1 MKFFFQFFNFFL
13 QFQMHIWGTLSSRTQ
28 INLSLLITT
37 LLSYP
42 TFSLQMSPSAIGT
55 HIRQCSKGQCLMH
68 TLVYIRHLP
77 QGQCSRMAHIDICLK
92 GKCSRIWHTLVYI
105 VHCPKGQGSG
115 MAHIGVHCILHKMAM
130 LKNGTYLCKLQ
141 LHVDMEASYTFAL
154 TQTHKTGPISPNLLT
169 PDSLQKMQKLQPSSF
184 SKSYELFIT
193 MYHGR
198 LQSCCS
204 CTVVLQNLTN
214 KATSMLRMILCTKH
228 QCFKFTIWE
237 PFVWKIGSIHRKE
250 RAWASALAP

>member
-1 MKFFFQFFNFFL
+1 
-13 QFQMHIWGTLSSRTQ
+13 MHIWGTLSSRTQ

-37 LLSYP
+37 LLSSP
-42 TFSLQMSPSAIGT
+42 TFLLQKSPSAIGI

-115 MAHIGVHCILHKMAM
+115 MAHIGVHCTLHKMAM
-130 LKNGTYLCKLQ
+130 LKNVTYLCKLQ
-141 LHVDMEASYTFAL
+141 LHVDMGSIIHFCTDTN
-154 TQTHKTGPISPNLLT
+154 TQNRTNFTK
-169 PDSLQKMQKLQPSSF
+169 SLNTR
-184 SKSYELFIT
+184 FIT
-193 MYHGR
+193 ENTKT
-198 LQSCCS
+198 S
-204 CTVVLQNLTN
+204 TFVLFKILWTLHHHVSWQASEVLFLHSSIT
-214 KATSMLRMILCTKH
+214 KFDQQATSMLRMILCTKH